1 MGDIYVTK
9 RLIGIRTVRVLF
21 CPMLIYSEKM
31 FHSIER
37 SMVLTIMTAKI
48 TPPIMLKAIKE

>member
-1 MGDIYVTK
+1 MGDIHVTK

-21 CPMLIYSEKM
+21 CPMPIYSEKV
-31 FHSIER
+31 FRSIEH

-48 TPPIMLKAIKE
+48 TPPFMLKAIKE